1 MDGKVIQSY
10 QAVYLEALQMTKGD
24 VLQVVRRDNEYPG
37 WVWCTDAR
45 GKGGWIP
52 ETYLD
57 LASKDAVAL
66 QDYTAAELTVQA
78 GDQVDIAYE
87 ESGWMWV
94 TDGAGCSGW
103 VPATHIQVI
112 SSSR

>member
-10 QAVYLEALQMTKGD
+10 QAIYLDALQMTKGD

-37 WVWCTDAR
+37 WVWCTDVR

-52 ETYLD
+52 EAYLD

-66 QDYTAAELTVQA
+66 QDYIAAELTVRA
-78 GDQVDIAYE
+78 GDLVTIEYE
-87 ESGWMWV
+87 ESGWYWV
-94 TDGAGCSGW
+94 TDVAGCSGW
-103 VPATHIQVI
+103 VPANHIQVN
-112 SSSR
+112 SDNR